1 MFGGEY
7 ASSMSDDSHLFS
19 PTPSAMASDSPMTTP
34 TFGSG
39 GAASRVGHLHTKLA
53 STPSPARGMDARL
66 KSDAK
71 TEAWLHNKA
80 RLTEERRLK
89 TEAAA
94 HRRLSAKGRAESK
107 EHVRRERLERQQ
119 TAAAQRRHLS
129 KQETVKFG
137 ELRTHSHFVTL
148 PCYKHLNQF
157 LFREFQPT
165 YWASSHRVSL
175 TSAHAHTVLTPP
187 TGINSGQQQ
196 P

>member
-1 MFGGEY
+1 MYGGEY
-7 ASSMSDDSHLFS
+7 ASLRDDSHGQQAAHILS
-19 PTPSAMASDSPMTTP
+19 PTPTATPSDSPMTTP

-39 GAASRVGHLHTKLA
+39 SAAGRVGHHQQHRALAVKEHLRTKLA

-80 RLTEERRLK
+80 RLNEERRLK

-119 TAAAQRRHLS
+119 TAAAERRHLS

-137 ELRTHSHFVTL
+137 ELKF
-148 PCYKHLNQF
+148 YKELSCV
-157 LFREFQPT
+157 PT
-165 YWASSHRVSL
+165 IH
-175 TSAHAHTVLTPP
+175 TSTTY
-187 TGINSGQQQ
+187 
-196 P
+196 